1 MAKKEY
7 LQRYILIVDLLR
19 KKRVKFIDIQDYLLE
34 NDIEI
39 SQRTFQRDKEE
50 IESLWGIEIKYNKKE
65 GVYEIDEEFSD
76 GKFDR
81 IAESFNVVN
90 ALNKV
95 NSVSQHIFLDQR
107 KPKGTEYFHGIL
119 HAIENKLVITF
130 QLNSFWEE
138 PSQRRCVPKAIKE
151 AQNRWY
157 LVGYDLDR
165 EDFRNYGLDRI
176 SNFQLTSSSKN
187 SPQINIPNHYE
198 NAFGIETYAEPT
210 TILLE
215 FDNSQK
221 EYIKS
226 LPFHH
231 SQEIIEEKK
240 ETFLVKLF
248 LHPTNDF
255 KMEILRFGK
264 WCEVLE
270 PKSFRDG
277 VKQII
282 NEMNLK
288 YSKI

>member
-107 KPKGTEYFHGIL
+107 KPIGTEYFHGIL

-215 FDNSQK
+215 FNNSQK

-270 PKSFRDG
+270 PKSFRDE